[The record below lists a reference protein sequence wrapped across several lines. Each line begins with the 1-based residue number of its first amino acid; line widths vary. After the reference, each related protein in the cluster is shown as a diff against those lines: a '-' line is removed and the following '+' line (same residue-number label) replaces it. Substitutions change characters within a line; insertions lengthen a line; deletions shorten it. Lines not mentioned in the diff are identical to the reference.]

1 MCAISVA
8 HRGPI
13 TADMLVIPSEG
24 QTPDMII
31 IDKSMIIDWRRKGL
45 DKAEVSQTGFL
56 AIVKAYATFH

>member
-1 MCAISVA
+1 M
-8 HRGPI
+8 
-13 TADMLVIPSEG
+13 PSEG